1 MQGISWIK
9 AYGVSLIFHIIVILV
24 VGLFVAGTVTKQ
36 EEKQMYVVDLDAS
49 NLESAGSGHAGG
61 GGGGNSSL
69 FPEKLSEAQM
79 EQKMAQATQ
88 APTPTVNHPEVP
100 TTTDAVPSQ
109 DTAANPA
116 PSAAPAATPSFSGY
130 SSDAGSSGGYGT
142 GSGSGTGSGVGE
154 GSGSGEGGGSGSGY
168 GDGAGDGQGYGEG
181 SGDGQGSGD
190 SGAEGTGT
198 GAFDESGL
206 WAAINANKTYP
217 PMAVRRGLTG
227 SVTIQTT
234 IDSSGTITSVSVVG
248 SSGQSIL
255 DKAAVQAAYNVGSYP
270 NPTGSTVTATTTV
283 TFNLN

>member
-109 DTAANPA
+109 DTQSNPA
-116 PSAAPAATPSFSGY
+116 PSAAPSSSGY

-168 GDGAGDGQGYGEG
+168 GDGTGDGQGYGEG

-198 GAFDESGL
+198 GAFDTEGF
-206 WAAINANKTYP
+206 WAAVNANKVYP

-234 IDSSGTITSVSVVG
+234 IDSSGTITDVSVIE
-248 SSGQSIL
+248 SSGQRIL
-255 DKAAVQAAYNVGSYP
+255 DDAAVQAAYSVGSYP
-270 NPTGSTVTATTTV
+270 NPTGGDYRPKTTV